1 MFYIFIKACDKY
13 NFDFSFGTCGKPS
26 MSLKPK
32 NTFESITIE
41 RDYFDYNFNKLF
53 LKAIKEMKK
62 YRRERGHK

>member
-1 MFYIFIKACDKY
+1 
-13 NFDFSFGTCGKPS
+13 

-62 YRRERGHK
+62 YRRERGYQ